1 MSQNKRQRLR
11 QQLRAGECIIAPGV
25 YDCLSARIA
34 EQAGFDAVMVSGAGV
49 AASALGVPDLGLLT
63 FSESLAVTRAIVN
76 TTSAGVIADCDTGY
90 GSPLNVHRTV
100 REFEQA
106 GVAAL
111 FIEDQV
117 SPKKCGHFVGKDVI
131 SPLEMGQKIRA
142 AVDARRDQ
150 DLLLIAR
157 TDARA
162 IEGPEAA
169 LRRARSY
176 VAAGADA
183 IFIEAP
189 LTRQELADNVVA
201 LADLGVPLMAN
212 MAEGGK
218 TPLLPGNELAAL
230 GYGIVT
236 FPGALQK
243 TALWAM
249 EQLAA
254 SMRSTSG
261 VAEFFPDRMMSLDQR
276 STLLGLRTFQEL
288 DDRYANS
295 AQSGI
300 E

>member
-1 MSQNKRQRLR
+1 MNSRKKLRRQMRN
-11 QQLRAGECIIAPGV
+11 GECVIAPGV
-25 YDCLSARIA
+25 YDCLSAKIA
-34 EQAGFDAVMVSGAGV
+34 EQAGFGAVMVSGAGV
-49 AASALGVPDLGLLT
+49 SASLLGVPDLGLLT

-76 TTSAGVIADCDTGY
+76 ATSAGVIADCDTGY
-90 GSPLNVHRTV
+90 GNPGNVYRTV
-100 REFEQA
+100 REFDQA

-111 FIEDQV
+111 FLEDQV
-117 SPKKCGHFVGKDVI
+117 SPKKCGHFSGKDVI
-131 SPLEMGQKIRA
+131 STQEMCQKLAA
-142 AVDARRDQ
+142 AVEARTDP
-150 DLLLIAR
+150 DLLIIAR

-169 LRRARSY
+169 LDRARAY

-189 LTRQELADNVVA
+189 LTRQELANNVSA

-218 TPLLPGNELAAL
+218 SPLLTGNELAAL

-249 EQLAA
+249 QLVA
-254 SMRSTSG
+254 SSMYETSG
-261 VAEFFPDRMMSLDQR
+261 VAEFYPERMMSLGQR
-276 STLLGLRTFQEL
+276 SALLGLAEHEERESRMTKFTQ
-288 DDRYANS
+288 Y
-295 AQSGI
+295 
-300 E
+300 